1 MFALLLFGAVFVFAQ
16 ASPFR
21 MIELEDSLPLAPI
34 PIPVEVQFITQR
46 DEVYT
51 GKKNLS
57 YHAALCGGCSFDG
70 LNARFAVNLVNNPWD
85 KDEGDYITVY
95 VRATDPTGT
104 IIASNEDDILPDFN
118 FTYFAKYKDLFF
130 DVITGPAPSFSFT
143 LSLTFDYKDRVYL
156 PRPCVPRWQ
165 MTAEEYAVA
174 KNYSSKDVDSAY
186 DLIPIFKSA
195 STQSVLTRNK
205 KFYRLDYCFGPS
217 HHYNVTITVIANDQQ
232 SGFAT
237 YVCSKTY
244 VAKKGTCDV
253 LTPNSDISGGAVNV
267 VLMGLDGPMDYG
279 SITVRVRGDG
289 RYGLSNNF
297 TLAGSAPYT
306 IF

>member
-1 MFALLLFGAVFVFAQ
+1 M
-16 ASPFR
+16 
-21 MIELEDSLPLAPI
+21 
-34 PIPVEVQFITQR
+34 
-46 DEVYT
+46 
-51 GKKNLS
+51 S
-57 YHAALCGGCSFDG
+57 Y
-70 LNARFAVNLVNNPWD
+70 
-85 KDEGDYITVY
+85 
-95 VRATDPTGT
+95 
-104 IIASNEDDILPDFN
+104 FN
-118 FTYFAKYKDLFF
+118 HST
-130 DVITGPAPSFSFT
+130 
-143 LSLTFDYKDRVYL
+143 
-156 PRPCVPRWQ
+156 
-165 MTAEEYAVA
+165 
-174 KNYSSKDVDSAY
+174 AY

-253 LTPNSDISGGAVNV
+253 LTPNFDISGGAVNV